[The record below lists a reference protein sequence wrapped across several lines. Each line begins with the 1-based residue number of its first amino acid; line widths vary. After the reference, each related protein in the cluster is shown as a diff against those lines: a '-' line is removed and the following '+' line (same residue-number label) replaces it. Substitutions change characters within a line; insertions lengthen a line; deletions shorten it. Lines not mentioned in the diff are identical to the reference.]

1 MAAAIECL
9 LCAVPQPDNN
19 SMLLK
24 VGINPKLDS
33 YENSALSSINELLKV
48 QSFKEPEFIFYLVQ
62 L

>member
-9 LCAVPQPDNN
+9 LCAVPQPDN
-19 SMLLK
+19 SKLLK